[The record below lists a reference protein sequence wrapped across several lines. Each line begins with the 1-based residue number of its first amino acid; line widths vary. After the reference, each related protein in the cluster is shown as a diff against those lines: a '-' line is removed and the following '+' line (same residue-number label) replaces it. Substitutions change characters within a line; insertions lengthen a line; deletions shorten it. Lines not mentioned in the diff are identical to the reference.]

1 MEGNRGLCLRQP
13 ESHSVYLA
21 RAPVPS
27 NGANPSYPFN
37 SEFGEFCLLLRQEA
51 RQHHPHRLAVMIF
64 VALREIADLMI
75 GVQCEAENLSLV
87 ADWCPQK
94 KY

>member
-1 MEGNRGLCLRQP
+1 
-13 ESHSVYLA
+13 
-21 RAPVPS
+21 
-27 NGANPSYPFN
+27 
-37 SEFGEFCLLLRQEA
+37 
-51 RQHHPHRLAVMIF
+51 MIF

-87 ADWCPQK
+87 AGLVPPK